1 VPKVSEAL
9 SARVILLKLI
19 VPKAQTLTLAH
30 FSSLYTL
37 DTFYKVAEGLI
48 QSYRNFL
55 FKYLSTIEIEYLK
68 NPPEGR

>member
-48 QSYRNFL
+48 
-55 FKYLSTIEIEYLK
+55 
-68 NPPEGR
+68 